1 MGTKVV
7 YSPGY
12 GGGLSTDNPEID
24 PADPQLVA
32 YIEARDI
39 NGAGLYLSKLH
50 PGIYLGGL
58 TTAMVKEVPEGC
70 LYQIQEYDGSER
82 VVVFDEKDWRRA

>member
-12 GGGLSTDNPEID
+12 GGGLSTEHPE
-24 PADPQLVA
+24 LVA